1 MRQKQALSRKVSIVG
16 VGITRQGGH
25 GDADGTVLAL
35 QAFRSA
41 LEDAGIRDKH
51 RIDGLLGAKQ
61 FDGSGIDPVLFS
73 RTAGITPSVT
83 GALDYSTAAFTLHY
97 GAALVASGACDM
109 LAFVYGR
116 NPAGSMVELSGAQE
130 YDLVHGFYNAA
141 AVHGLSWV
149 EHMHRY
155 GTTTDVLGRVAVQAR
170 RHAQLNPDAAFR
182 EPLTMDDYRNSAP
195 LIWPLRELDVCRMS
209 GGGAAIIMAASDIA
223 RDCAKLPVD
232 FLSVGREAHHA
243 LERGIEM
250 SFSPGRR
257 AAKQLFE
264 AAGIGPQD
272 VDVLFPYEATTV
284 AAVAALENYGFC
296 QPGECED
303 FIGDGS
309 RIGLGGDLPMNTHG
323 GHLSGGYLIG
333 LTHHVELV
341 RQLRGE
347 CGERQVK
354 GAQVALYASGGGI
367 RAQFYHA
374 ATLFA
379 RGDWNA

>member
-1 MRQKQALSRKVSIVG
+1 MGRQQALSRRVSIVG
-16 VGITRQGGH
+16 VGMTRQGMH
-25 GDADGTVLAL
+25 GSADGYALAL

-41 LEDAGIRDKH
+41 LDDAGIRDKH
-51 RIDGLLGAKQ
+51 QIDGLLGARQ
-61 FDGSGIDPVLFS
+61 FDGSGIDPVLFA
-73 RTAGITPSVT
+73 RAAGITPAVS

-97 GAALVASGACDM
+97 GASLIAAGTCDM

-130 YDLVHGFYNAA
+130 YDLVHGFFNAA

-155 GTTTDVLGRVAVQAR
+155 GTSTEVLGRIAVQAR
-170 RHAQLNPDAAFR
+170 RHAALNPDAALR
-182 EPLTMDDYRNSAP
+182 EPLSMEDYRASAP

-209 GGGAAIIMAASDIA
+209 GGAAAIIMASSDIA
-223 RDCAKLPVD
+223 RDCAKLPID
-232 FLSVGREAHHA
+232 FLSVGREATHA
-243 LERGIEM
+243 LERGVQM
-250 SFSPGRR
+250 SFSPERR
-257 AAKQLFE
+257 AAKQLYA
-264 AAGIGPQD
+264 AAGIGPAD

-284 AAVAALENYGFC
+284 AAAAALENYGFC
-296 QPGECED
+296 KPGECED
-303 FIGDGS
+303 FVGDGS
-309 RIGLGGDLPMNTHG
+309 RIGVGGELPMNTHG

-347 CGERQVK
+347 CGERQVPNAK
-354 GAQVALYASGGGI
+354 VGLYASGGGI
-367 RAQFYHA
+367 RAQFFHA

>member
-1 MRQKQALSRKVSIVG
+1 MKQALSRRVSIVG
-16 VGITRQGGH
+16 VGMTRQGAH
-25 GDADGTVLAL
+25 GDADGYALAL

-51 RIDGLLGAKQ
+51 RIDGLLGARQ

-73 RTAGITPSVT
+73 RAAGITPSIT
-83 GALDYSTAAFTLHY
+83 GALDYATAAFTLHY
-97 GAALVASGACDM
+97 GAALIASGACDM

-116 NPAGSMVELSGAQE
+116 NPPGSMVELSGAQE
-130 YDLVHGFYNAA
+130 YDLVHGFFNAA

-149 EHMHRY
+149 EHMHKY
-155 GTTTDVLGRVAVQAR
+155 GTTTDVLGRVAVQSR
-170 RHAQLNPDAAFR
+170 RHAELNPDAAFR
-182 EPLTMDDYRNSAP
+182 DPMTMDDYGNSP
-195 LIWPLRELDVCRMS
+195 SLIWPLREYDVCKMS
-209 GGGAAIIMAASDIA
+209 GGAAAIIMASSEVA
-223 RDCAKLPVD
+223 RDCAKMPID
-232 FLSVGREAHHA
+232 FLSIGREATHA
-243 LERGIEM
+243 LERGVQM
-250 SFSPGRR
+250 SFSPERR
-257 AAKQLFE
+257 AAKQLYE

-296 QPGECED
+296 EAGECEA
-303 FIGDGS
+303 FVGDGS
-309 RIGLGGDLPMNTHG
+309 RIGIHGELPMNTHG

-347 CGERQVK
+347 CGPRQVPDAK
-354 GAQVALYASGGGI
+354 VGLYASGGGI